1 MDLHIS
7 ADARDTVGALLDFIS
22 KYVEPLEREH
32 ADLLESERNRYTP
45 EGFLVPEVVALK
57 KQVRL
62 ESAKAGFYTLFGDE
76 RLGGGGLDPVDL
88 AHVQES
94 LNHALGPGRPLIH
107 ENVIPSVFTNG
118 LSPILLG
125 LPEATLQ
132 RYLPAIASGESM
144 LCFGLSEPE
153 AGSDVRAIRA
163 RATRTDGGW
172 QLTGTKQWITNAPYA
187 DFAMI
192 FAITDKDL
200 ADQRKGG
207 ITCFFVPTS
216 SPGFTVDSVI
226 PMVGHIGSET
236 AILSLDKVFVAD
248 DHIIGAVGNG
258 LSLALGGINRGRLSM
273 SSMCVGLARWAL
285 DQAVDY
291 ARQRRTFGKV
301 IGEHQLVQIKLA
313 EMAMD
318 IYATKSVVMRTA
330 WLVSQGQSAIKE
342 TSITKALATEMLG
355 RVTDTAMQVHG
366 GMGLTN
372 ELRIEEAWR
381 HARKL
386 RIPDGTSEIQRRTIA
401 KRLLM
406 GDTEL

>member
-32 ADLLESERNRYTP
+32 ADLLEPERNRYTP

-76 RLGGGGLDPVDL
+76 RLGGGGLDPADL
-88 AHVQES
+88 VHVQES

-273 SSMCVGLARWAL
+273 SAMCVGLARWAL

>member
-7 ADARDTVGALLDFIS
+7 ADARDTVSALLDFIG

-32 ADLLESERNRYTP
+32 ADLLEPERNRYTP

-76 RLGGGGLDPVDL
+76 RLGGGGLDPADL
-88 AHVQES
+88 VHVQES

-273 SSMCVGLARWAL
+273 SAMCVGLARWAL

-330 WLVSQGQSAIKE
+330 WLVSQGQPAIKE